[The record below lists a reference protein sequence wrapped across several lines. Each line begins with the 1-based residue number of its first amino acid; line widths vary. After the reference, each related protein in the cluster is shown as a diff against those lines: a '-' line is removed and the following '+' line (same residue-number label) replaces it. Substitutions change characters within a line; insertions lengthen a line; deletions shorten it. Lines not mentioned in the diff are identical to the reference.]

1 MRCLKRNKRPIW
13 YALYLGTEIQYDT
26 NGNELPSPAL
36 LFDNPKKIMVNVS
49 ASRGSIQDVQFGLDE
64 RSDKVI
70 VTDDVNIPL
79 TDASRLWVDVEPVIK
94 TDGTTE
100 TPHDYVISKIGRS
113 LTNTSIAI
121 SKVDVT

>member
-1 MRCLKRNKRPIW
+1 MRCLKRNKRPMW
-13 YALYLGTEIQYDT
+13 YALYLGSQIQYDD

-36 LFDNPKKIMVNVS
+36 LFGNPVQIMVNIS
-49 ASRGSIQDVQFGLDE
+49 ASRGNIQDVQFGLNE
-64 RSDKVI
+64 NYDKVI

-79 TDASRLWVDVEPVIK
+79 TEASRLWVDKEPVIK
-94 TDGTTE
+94 ADGSTE
-100 TPHDYVISKIGRS
+100 TSHDYVVSKIARS